1 MTPPIRAV
9 SYGGGVQSTVAAVGH
24 GGVEDRRVA
33 LAVRVSIRTVTRW
46 RAAGG
51 LSERQADR
59 AACALGLHPAEIWP
73 SWFNF
78 EGYA

>member
-1 MTPPIRAV
+1 VTGALLFPLDPL
-9 SYGGGVQSTVAAVGH
+9 VAAVGH
-24 GGVEDRRVA
+24 GGAENRRVA
-33 LAVRVSIRTVTRW
+33 LAVRVSIRTVCRW

-73 SWFNF
+73 SWFTR
-78 EGYA
+78 EGDA

>member
-1 MTPPIRAV
+1 VTGALLFPLGPL
-9 SYGGGVQSTVAAVGH
+9 VAAVGH

-73 SWFNF
+73 SWFTR
-78 EGYA
+78 EGDA